1 MARNAKRKRYRGIVL
16 VVLVLWVGFHFAKNA
31 VDNHRLR
38 RQISDLET
46 HLHVLQLRGEEL
58 EKEIELWRS
67 PEYIERVAREELGL
81 VKPGEVVYTL
91 SAPLENEVERDVA
104 KRGGD

>member
-1 MARNAKRKRYRGIVL
+1 MAQNAKGKKRRRIL
-16 VVLVLWVGFHFAKNA
+16 LIALVLWVGFHFAKNA

-38 RQISDLET
+38 RKISDLET
-46 HLHVLQLRGEEL
+46 HLRVLQLRGEEL
-58 EKEIELWRS
+58 EKEIALWRS

-104 KRGGD
+104 KRGGE